1 MTRTTKLITAL
12 GLCLVLMLGAVATV
26 CTVSAQGSI
35 KDWPPLIIR
44 YSITG
49 QYYAIGDEKA
59 PVATKEILVTYRG
72 LNDWKREIVA
82 APTVDVG
89 DHSFS
94 EVGSF
99 IEVKNGT
106 VTDYDA
112 TASYT
117 EVEDLEPDTYMSPEL
132 RLAPLPFEK
141 MVEKYD
147 GDPVNGFHRGAVVLE
162 DRVRR
167 KSPRM
172 VFRNRR
178 RGLHLRRGQAGHPLG
193 DPWPGHHRDHHR
205 RRAGTCGLVTSC
217 AV

>member
-1 MTRTTKLITAL
+1 MTRTTKLITVL
-12 GLCLVLMLGAVATV
+12 GGLCLVLMLGAVATV
-26 CTVSAQGSI
+26 WTVSAQGSI

-147 GDPVNGFHRGAVVLE
+147 GDPVKVSTEVRLCWRTVCEEKAQGWSFVIGDEAYIYVKDKRGIPLVI
-162 DRVRR
+162 
-167 KSPRM
+167 P
-172 VFRNRR
+172 
-178 RGLHLRRGQAGHPLG
+178 GLDITEIIIDGEPEPV
-193 DPWPGHHRDHHR
+193 DW
-205 RRAGTCGLVTSC
+205 
-217 AV
+217 